1 MASQSNEPQVLKM
14 DKIDTPAKCDT
25 PDIIA
30 TATQIDTPPKA
41 AKNDTPA
48 INKSDDSKDIKKTR
62 PLRPG
67 GFWNSQNLDLSPR
80 PNTPRIKSQGTSKNA
95 VGSTPSVK
103 RWFSSVENDSK
114 FSNQNKK
121 SKN

>member
-25 PDIIA
+25 PEK
-30 TATQIDTPPKA
+30 IDTPPKA

-48 INKSDDSKDIKKTR
+48 INKSDDSKDKKKNTAAVAR
-62 PLRPG
+62 RILKITKP
-67 GFWNSQNLDLSPR
+67 SSSPR
-80 PNTPRIKSQGTSKNA
+80 PNTSRNKPQGTFKTA
-95 VGSTPSVK
+95 GGCTPSVK